1 MDDLYA
7 LAETWE
13 PLPSDSVL
21 ATTADPVYAYLSDT
35 QALHAEGDKALIE
48 QLINLLNTPPGAQ
61 LPPPSQPVPIA
72 EQSMLGRWSGAFSKA
87 INGKTFLAWAEP
99 QGFDFNTLRVLD
111 SRLHVTAHGQ
121 PKVFSLA
128 DESGWWALANPI
140 IYISRLVDPTALGMP
155 YLGPKS
161 GTETI
166 TLALDLTLAFH
177 GYPMPTNRLA
187 AMTIVEELQALQ
199 GFPAFDD
206 NGRGKSIIRAELTQ
220 QVRDCRQL
228 ADTLEPLIRDEQNFF
243 ALDIY
248 RTRLHLTSDSR
259 LARSLK
265 EAAALLQAILDENGL
280 GGTVQA
286 PTNAHFDF
294 KRKLICVLANDNGQ
308 AESTLVPALPDT
320 RWDRLVLLGEQLGI
334 HLYPAHSVSLV
345 DALQAY
351 AFERPLGREAIS
363 ALIQRLR
370 DKAVPAQPVILNTT
384 RSFSELQR
392 FRRYVG
398 KLNDRHTLHRVLSQ
412 VIDDGNLHGP
422 EGLERVMT
430 ADPDALL
437 AVVKGAYS
445 LLHRLT
451 DDPDFL
457 KVRTRERIDP
467 DSHVL
472 LSASGNIGA
481 FGLDGIWKSL
491 SEAVAEHDHLV
502 QLKRAL
508 MKVAANTGGQLRT
521 NDIVGLAQ
529 ALKLYQLPL
538 PSTLEDARTLLQR
551 LEIPLPLP
559 SGPGPYWR
567 ALTSVGAQPSAWT
580 LSPFEREQILA
591 ISTEFMAD
599 RTGTLFGYLCQPL
612 LDGKSA
618 ADVRAEAD
626 YLMMR
631 LLASPTAQQLGQTL
645 ADALHW
651 HGVHAADSSESG
663 SRNALIF
670 AALVLSL
677 DPQCD
682 AQRTGINYLD
692 WHADYYWGE
701 SVSWVRNHIET
712 ALGGAGEPL
721 AALATH
727 LILSEKSPHLLVR
740 DIPDETPYLSSHTWV
755 LFCQYVMH
763 MEKITPGSSRQ
774 LSYAQIMFLA
784 FSPPKGRWKTFLG
797 SPQAAVPILDWAV
810 VNGVLAPRPRYNLQA
825 VNTAIDALNAQRTRL
840 TGSLEAFAKP
850 VVSLRE
856 TARDDL
862 RRVYPD
868 NPWLD
873 APILMWLPDNSPFSE
888 DRHFEGIYTG
898 PQHSFTDLHMADRLD
913 VTSTTW
919 HSSHATVKYQEMAKR
934 FHLLGRIYN
943 VFSQA
948 FDQKLNQLK
957 AAYRESICYWLSQL
971 TLPRREALE
980 YGHIRFFSLSRPGP
994 SPRAPASVG
1003 RFGVLLQVTYLSDQ
1017 HFYECFPR
1025 QLLIRP
1031 RRDLDARQLKHAVDT
1046 GTRQPWMRFDWAAYE
1061 HGDWPADLASL
1072 EANTDVLIRAFGK
1085 DLPEAIE
1092 VAPLDAQGRRVPRTL
1107 DSPRS
1112 HALAQTLLSHLLED
1126 GLALREKAR
1135 QPITLEEAV
1144 SEHDPWADFLRNMAL
1159 KSG

>member
-13 PLPSDSVL
+13 TLPGDIAL
-21 ATTADPVYAYLSDT
+21 AITAGPAYAYLSDPQT
-35 QALHAEGDKALIE
+35 LHAEGDKALIA
-48 QLINLLNTPPGAQ
+48 QLINLLSTPPDAQ
-61 LPPPSQPVPIA
+61 LPSPSQPVQIA
-72 EQSMLGRWSGAFSKA
+72 EQSMLGHWSGAFSKA
-87 INGKTFLAWAEP
+87 INGKTFMAWAEP

-111 SRLHVTAHGQ
+111 SRLHVTTHGQ
-121 PKVFSLA
+121 PRVFSLA

-140 IYISRLVDPTALGMP
+140 IYISQRVDPTALGMP

-161 GTETI
+161 GTGAI
-166 TLALDLTLAFH
+166 SLALDLTLAFH

-199 GFPAFDD
+199 GFPVFDD
-206 NGRGKSIIRAELTQ
+206 NGRGKSIIHAELTQ
-220 QVRDCRQL
+220 QVHDYRQL
-228 ADTLEPLIRDEQNFF
+228 ADTLEPLIRDEQSFF

-259 LARSLK
+259 LARNLK

-280 GGTVQA
+280 GGTVEA

-294 KRKLICVLANDNGQ
+294 KRKLICVLAHGNGQ
-308 AESTLVPALPDT
+308 EETTLVPALPDT

-334 HLYPAHSVSLV
+334 HLYPAYSVSLV

-351 AFERPLGREAIS
+351 AIEHPLGREAIS

-370 DKAVPAQPVILNTT
+370 DESVPARPVILNTT

-398 KLNDRHTLHRVLSQ
+398 KLNDRHALRRVLAQ
-412 VIDDGNLHGP
+412 VIDDGNLQGP
-422 EGLERVMT
+422 DGLDRVVS

-437 AVVKGAYS
+437 AVVKGAYTH
-445 LLHRLT
+445 LGRLT
-451 DDPDFL
+451 EDPDFL
-457 KVRTRERIDP
+457 KIRTRERIDP
-467 DSHVL
+467 ASHVL

-481 FGLDGIWKSL
+481 FDLDGTWKSL

-502 QLKRAL
+502 LLKLAL
-508 MKVAANTGGQLRT
+508 MKLAARTGGQLRT
-521 NDIVGLAQ
+521 NDIVSVTQ
-529 ALKLYQLPL
+529 ALKLYQLRL
-538 PSTLEDARTLLQR
+538 PDTLEEARTLLQR
-551 LEIPLPLP
+551 LEITLPLP
-559 SGPGPYWR
+559 SGTGPYWR

-580 LSPFEREQILA
+580 LSPLERRQIMA
-591 ISTEFMAD
+591 ISTEFMAG
-599 RTGTLFGYLCQPL
+599 RTGTLFEYLCQPL
-612 LDGKSA
+612 LEGKSA

-626 YLMMR
+626 YLMVR
-631 LLASPTAQQLGQTL
+631 LLASPTAQQLGQAL
-645 ADALHW
+645 ADSLHW
-651 HGVHAADSSESG
+651 HGRHAADSSGSG

-670 AALVLSL
+670 AALILSL

-682 AQRTGINYLD
+682 AQTTRITYLD
-692 WHADYYWGE
+692 WHADYFWGE
-701 SVSWVRNHIET
+701 PLSSVRNHIET
-712 ALGGAGEPL
+712 ALGGSGKPL

-727 LILSEKSPHLLVR
+727 LILSEKSPQLLVR
-740 DIPDETPYLSSHTWV
+740 GIPDETPYLGSHTWV

-763 MEKITPGSSRQ
+763 MEKISPGSSRQ
-774 LSYAQIMFLA
+774 LSYAQIMSLA
-784 FSPPKGRWKTFLG
+784 FSPPQGRWKTFLG
-797 SPQAAVPILDWAV
+797 SPHAAVPILDWAV
-810 VNGVLAPRPRYNLQA
+810 VNGVLAPQPRYNREA

-840 TGSLEAFAKP
+840 ASSLETFAKP
-850 VVSLRE
+850 NVSLRE
-856 TARDDL
+856 AARDDL

-873 APILMWLPDNSPFSE
+873 APILMWLPDDSPFSE
-888 DRHFEGIYTG
+888 DHHFEGIYTG
-898 PQHSFTDLHMADRLD
+898 AQYSFTDLHMADRLD
-913 VTSTTW
+913 VTSTNW

-943 VFSQA
+943 VFFQA
-948 FDQKLNQLK
+948 FDQKLNQLR

-971 TLPRREALE
+971 TLARREALE
-980 YGHIRFFSLSRPGP
+980 YGHIRFFSLGRPGA
-994 SPRAPASVG
+994 SAQAPVSVG
-1003 RFGVLLQVTYLSDQ
+1003 RFGLLLQVTYLTDQ

-1031 RRDLDARQLKHAVDT
+1031 RYDFNDRQLRHAVDT

-1061 HGDWPADLASL
+1061 HGAWPADLSSL
-1072 EANTDVLIRAFGK
+1072 AANTPVVIQPLGK
-1085 DLPEAIE
+1085 DLPEATE

-1112 HALAQTLLSHLLED
+1112 HALAETLLSHPLED
-1126 GLALREKAR
+1126 GLTLREKAKL
-1135 QPITLEEAV
+1135 PITLEEAV
-1144 SEHDPWADFLRNMAL
+1144 SEHDPWADFLRDMAP